1 MKKIM
6 ITLDDD
12 VFDVLDAKATEKKMT
27 ASGLGKEIIVT
38 ACSTFTP
45 INSATP
51 CTQQI
56 INDTID
62 AIRDYVNTLNP
73 GDSFVLCNV
82 KSYTDLPHGHKI
94 TVGKVWNRLVGDAAT
109 PGTEPNVKRAVNR
122 NGNFKNRG
130 SASVYT
136 RI

>member
-6 ITLDDD
+6 ITLEDS
-12 VFDVLDAKATEKKMT
+12 VFDILDAKATEKKMT

-51 CTQQI
+51 CTKKTI
-56 INDTID
+56 DDTID
-62 AIRDYVNTLNP
+62 AIRDYVKALTP
-73 GDSFVLCNV
+73 GESFVLCNV

-94 TVGKVWNRLVGDAAT
+94 TVGKVWNQLINSGAEA
-109 PGTEPNVKRAVNR
+109 NVERAKSR
-122 NGNFKNRG
+122 NGNYKNRG
-130 SASVYT
+130 SAAVYN